1 MGVKVLHIVEDM
13 EIGGLERVIEG
24 IVLNLDRTRFDAG
37 VLCLTK
43 GGAIAGNIIA
53 KGGDAEIIGIRNYHS
68 PVSIKKVVERL
79 KKKKTSIV
87 HTHGYPA
94 GVLGRVSAII
104 AGIPHIYHHVHS
116 TYWGFG
122 WRQCLMENIL
132 ARYTRKVICCS
143 VAVKGF
149 MTGFAGIRE
158 DKVVVIYNG
167 VPELDPVR
175 TAGDGFKE
183 MLGIPRDARI
193 IGTVAS
199 IVPHKGHKYL
209 IEAFKGIEQQ
219 IPGTYLVIVGNGP
232 LRKEIEELADKYDI
246 LKRIRFTGKQSDIYP
261 YLSMMDIFVLPS
273 VEREGLGL
281 ALIEAMSMEKPVIAT
296 DIGGIPEVVEDGKS
310 GILVRPG
317 DCEGLMKAIISI
329 MNNIQAK
336 NMGKRG
342 REIYLEKF
350 TISTMIKGIEGL
362 YSECTG

>member
-1 MGVKVLHIVEDM
+1 MGVKVVHIVEDM
-13 EIGGLERVIEG
+13 EVGGLERVIEG
-24 IVLNLDRTRFDAG
+24 IALNLDNTRFNAE

-43 GGAIAGNIIA
+43 GGAIAENIIA
-53 KGGDAEIIGIRNYHS
+53 KGGYVEILGISNYHS
-68 PVSIKKVVERL
+68 PISIKKVVERL

-94 GVLGRVSAII
+94 GVLGRISAII
-104 AGIPHIYHHVHS
+104 AGIPYIYHHVHS

-122 WRQCLMENIL
+122 WRQCLMEKLL
-132 ARYTRKVICCS
+132 ARYTKKVICCS
-143 VAVKGF
+143 AAVKEF
-149 MTGFAGIRE
+149 MTDFVGMRE

-167 VPELDPVR
+167 VPELDHVR
-175 TAGDGFKE
+175 TTGDRFKD
-183 MLGIPRDARI
+183 MLGIPRDART

-219 IPGTYLVIVGNGP
+219 IPGTYLVLVGNGP

-246 LKRIRFTGKQSDIYP
+246 LKRVRFTGKQSDIYP
-261 YLSMMDIFVLPS
+261 YLSIMDIFVLPS
-273 VEREGLGL
+273 VEREGFGL
-281 ALIEAMSMEKPVIAT
+281 ALIEAMSMEKPVVAT

-317 DCEGLMKAIISI
+317 DYGGLMKAIISI
-329 MNNIQAK
+329 MNNRQAK
-336 NMGKRG
+336 DMGKRG

-350 TISTMIKGIEGL
+350 TISTMVKKIEGL